1 MVVWRVHSR
10 PPFPLSLV
18 PAPPLGGCQLHGLRG
33 GRPLRSG
40 RGKPELEYE
49 LEVPVRTSGPEPVG
63 IFRLSALAVLALG
76 GLPRQ
81 WGC

>member
-1 MVVWRVHSR
+1 MVRR
-10 PPFPLSLV
+10 CTAAPLFPSPSSL
-18 PAPPLGGCQLHGLRG
+18 PPPLGGCQLHGLRG

-40 RGKPELEYE
+40 CGKPELEYE